1 MLFLSALIAATST
14 TLPAAG
20 DWIVAQGTGTCAAT
34 DVDFSDFRHGL
45 ASCAFGDAMTTS
57 DGGLNWSVFPT
68 GLQQSLVFAHAASAN
83 ELYLARLGLYRSTN
97 GGSSWSEVGNLS
109 SNFGSV
115 FEVHFDG
122 VHYVALQ
129 GGSLLYSNNS
139 GSVWQVGFPAQ
150 PDVYLD
156 ELHFPSS
163 MIGYAT
169 GGITSEQGS
178 IGSVV
183 RTQDGGVSWALL
195 SFANGQITAADFRDP
210 AHGVVATISSNVY
223 ATSNSGASW
232 QVLGS
237 LPNNAY
243 LTDLGHGSDTHW
255 YGAAADGCVYESFDG
270 GSSWNASI
278 CDPSSRP
285 LAALT
290 LRGGPAIAVGN
301 GGLVLYENRI
311 LRAGFD

>member
-195 SFANGQITAADFRDP
+195 
-210 AHGVVATISSNVY
+210 
-223 ATSNSGASW
+223 
-232 QVLGS
+232 
-237 LPNNAY
+237 
-243 LTDLGHGSDTHW
+243 
-255 YGAAADGCVYESFDG
+255 
-270 GSSWNASI
+270 
-278 CDPSSRP
+278 
-285 LAALT
+285 
-290 LRGGPAIAVGN
+290 
-301 GGLVLYENRI
+301 
-311 LRAGFD
+311 